1 MKQGG
6 GGRGRYGLSELS
18 DFLLLS
24 IPLAHAVFFF
34 LAIDLTLAFLP
45 PLVLP
50 PRGMCHCSKK
60 WRGASVRKMTRR
72 FYKRSVL
79 FRPLTPPPP
88 PPAARYLLSHEIE
101 LNMFHFAGR
110 AITSN
115 FQ

>member
-50 PRGMCHCSKK
+50 PRGMCRCSKK

-72 FYKRSVL
+72 FYKRSEL

-88 PPAARYLLSHEIE
+88 PRRTISALA
-101 LNMFHFAGR
+101 
-110 AITSN
+110 
-115 FQ
+115 